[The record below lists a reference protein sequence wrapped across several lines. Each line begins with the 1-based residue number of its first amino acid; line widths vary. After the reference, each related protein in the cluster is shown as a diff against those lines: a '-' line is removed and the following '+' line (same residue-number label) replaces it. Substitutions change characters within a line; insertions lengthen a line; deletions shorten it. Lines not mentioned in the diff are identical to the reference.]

1 MQGIYVPW
9 DGHSTCGQIEHQ
21 RLMSSIRSKEL
32 SAARLA
38 ELAEVRR
45 RISEGYYWIRVSDE
59 AAAPRPVY
67 VMYFNHESCVFSTAP
82 GGGEGHTLSW
92 REVEILCPCD
102 VPASVQA
109 AIDVEK
115 VLAS

>member
-1 MQGIYVPW
+1 MSGMYAPW
-9 DGHSTCGQIEHQ
+9 DGHSTCGQIEYQ
-21 RLMSSIRSKEL
+21 RLVSSVRSKEQH
-32 SAARLA
+32 AARLA

-45 RISEGYYWIRVSDE
+45 RIPEGYYWVRVADE
-59 AAAPRPVY
+59 GAAPRPVY

-82 GGGEGHTLSW
+82 GGGGEDTLSW
-92 REVEILCPCD
+92 REVEILCPCA